1 MARSAGGAEEGG
13 LALRGSGTASD
24 QAQGRSGPRGAKD
37 DRAAV
42 RSAVAIRHVAYM
54 DLGAFEELLRARGY
68 RIHYVDAAT
77 ADLASENLLA
87 ADLLVILG
95 APLRLGDA
103 DKFPLLKKELLLLE
117 SRLAAQRPTLGVSL
131 GAQLIARALGARV
144 YPAPAPL
151 VGWAPLVMS
160 EAGDTSPLRHVAGPV
175 LRWHSDLFDL
185 PEGAELLGQTE
196 GGVNDAFAHG
206 PNVIAFQFHLE
217 AMTKRFE
224 RWLVGRAPEV
234 AAIPGLS
241 ITRLRAD
248 TARFARNVAA
258 QGQRCLSEWLD
269 QLRPPA

>member
-1 MARSAGGAEEGG
+1 MTRGDDGAEGRGPTLPGG
-13 LALRGSGTASD
+13 PASD
-24 QAQGRSGPRGAKD
+24 QSARRTGPGAAKD
-37 DRAAV
+37 AQAV
-42 RSAVAIRHVAYM
+42 VKSAVAIRHVAYM

-77 ADLASENLLA
+77 ADLAAEDLLR
-87 ADLLVILG
+87 ADLLVVLG
-95 APLRLGDA
+95 GPLRLGDA
-103 DKFPLLKKELLLLE
+103 DKFPLLKKELALLE
-117 SRLAAQRPTLGVSL
+117 SRMAAQRPTLGVSL
-131 GAQLIARALGARV
+131 GAQLIARALDARV

-151 VGWAPLVMS
+151 VGWTPLTLS

-185 PEGAELLGQTE
+185 PGGAELLGQTE
-196 GGVNDAFAHG
+196 ASANDAFAYG
-206 PNVIAFQFHLE
+206 PNIIAFQFHLE
-217 AMTKRFE
+217 AMAKRFE

-234 AAIPGLS
+234 AAISGLS

>member
-1 MARSAGGAEEGG
+1 MARSENGAEGRP
-13 LALRGSGTASD
+13 LALRGS
-24 QAQGRSGPRGAKD
+24 RSGSASRGDTARGGAKKD
-37 DRAAV
+37 PAAV
-42 RSAVAIRHVAYM
+42 KSAVAIRHVAYM

-77 ADLASENLLA
+77 ADLAAEDLVS
-87 ADLLVILG
+87 ADLLIVLG
-95 APLRLGDA
+95 GPLRLGDA

-117 SRLAAQRPTLGVSL
+117 SRVAAQRPTLGVSL
-131 GAQLIARALGARV
+131 GAQLVARALGARI

-151 VGWAPLVMS
+151 VGWASLSMS

-196 GGVNDAFAHG
+196 GSANDAFAYG
-206 PNVIAFQFHLE
+206 SNVIAFQFHLE
-217 AMTKRFE
+217 AMAKRFE

-234 AAIPGLS
+234 AAISGLS

-269 QLRPPA
+269 QLRPQA

>member
-1 MARSAGGAEEGG
+1 MIRGGGGSEGG
-13 LALRGSGTASD
+13 GFALRGSGSASD
-24 QAQGRSGPRGAKD
+24 QAQGPGGSGDAKKD
-37 DRAAV
+37 AAV
-42 RSAVAIRHVAYM
+42 KSAVAIRHVGYM

-77 ADLASENLLA
+77 ADLSGEDLLA
-87 ADLLVILG
+87 ADLLVVLG
-95 APLRLGDA
+95 APLRLGEA
-103 DKFPLLKKELLLLE
+103 DKFPLLKKELALLE
-117 SRLAAQRPTLGVSL
+117 SRLATQRATLGVAL

-144 YPAPAPL
+144 YPAPAPT
-151 VGWAPLVMS
+151 VGWAPLLMS
-160 EAGDTSPLRHVAGPV
+160 GAGDTSPLRHVAGPV

-196 GGVNDAFAHG
+196 GSANDAFAYG
-206 PNVIAFQFHLE
+206 PNVMAFQFHLE
-217 AMTKRFE
+217 AMAKRFE

-269 QLRPPA
+269 QLRPRA